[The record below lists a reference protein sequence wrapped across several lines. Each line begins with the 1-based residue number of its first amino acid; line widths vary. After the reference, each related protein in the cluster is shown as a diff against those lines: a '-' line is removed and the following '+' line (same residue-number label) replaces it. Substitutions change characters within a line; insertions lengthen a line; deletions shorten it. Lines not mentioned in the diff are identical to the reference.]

1 MPVRRLSLLLSLLLL
16 LLAGAPAAAE
26 PGSRDAVDLALV
38 LAVDVSE
45 SVDAGEYELQH
56 EGIARAFE
64 DQRLIDTIA
73 AGPRGAIAALV
84 LEWSDRDKQ
93 VVTVDWHRIDGGEA
107 AAEFAAAVR
116 RTKRT
121 SSGLTALG
129 DALDAAHAA
138 LDRLPMKAERRVVD
152 VSGDG
157 MANIGTPPRQA
168 RDALVAAGVT
178 INGLAILTDEPWL
191 ESYYSDYVIGGP
203 GAFLIQ
209 AEDFNSFANA
219 MLQKLLAEIVAL
231 PEPRPRQQATR
242 R

>member
-1 MPVRRLSLLLSLLLL
+1 
-16 LLAGAPAAAE
+16 
-26 PGSRDAVDLALV
+26 
-38 LAVDVSE
+38 
-45 SVDAGEYELQH
+45 
-56 EGIARAFE
+56 
-64 DQRLIDTIA
+64 
-73 AGPRGAIAALV
+73 
-84 LEWSDRDKQ
+84 
-93 VVTVDWHRIDGGEA
+93 
-107 AAEFAAAVR
+107 
-116 RTKRT
+116 
-121 SSGLTALG
+121 
-129 DALDAAHAA
+129 
-138 LDRLPMKAERRVVD
+138 MKAERRVVD